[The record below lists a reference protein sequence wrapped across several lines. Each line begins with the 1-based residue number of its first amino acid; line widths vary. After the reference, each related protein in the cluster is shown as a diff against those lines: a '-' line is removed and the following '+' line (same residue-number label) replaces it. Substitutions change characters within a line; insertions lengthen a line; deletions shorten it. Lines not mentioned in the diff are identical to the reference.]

1 MSWAIVAGAVIGA
14 VGSYASAKSSNSAA
28 AKANKGAGQV
38 DVTTTRQGDPN
49 ADPYRTFGMQQA
61 AYAAYG
67 YDPASGDHYTP
78 TNQAAQQ
85 PADTGDPRQAWRQ
98 QRRAA
103 AKAPAGSSSTPATPA
118 PKPFTGMSDQT
129 DAIRTSMMGLP
140 DKNAGM
146 NQTAQDYL
154 TGTLKGR
161 DQNSYR
167 GEADAAAHDVS
178 NQQLTGN
185 RAYQAAL
192 MRALG
197 IDPNSGGGGSSGG
210 FSEGGGGNGG
220 GSGGAYV
227 QRGYSGAGGGAAGGG
242 YGSSATGTDAALR
255 ALVAGGKPAGW
266 DEMQQN
272 ISDQVD
278 ARNAQTMR
286 DLKAQGVGS
295 GNYGSDYYT
304 QLAQGAVAQGDRQLA
319 DSLSAARF
327 GAYQNALQQG
337 TQYDVGMA
345 DVAARNAAT
354 SAGAGAAY
362 QANQNAYT
370 LGLYGQLGNSVGMAQ
385 QGLQGTASDLGNLS
399 SGFSSDQQNAAAGV
413 NALAGS
419 QRSDLVAAGDLS
431 LGSDNARNSYI
442 SSQNQLKAS
451 LANTNM
457 QRGVANAQLGW
468 QQQQFYDPLN
478 RTLAYG
484 NALGLFYGGL
494 GSETTQ
500 GLDRRSQSPAPF
512 TNAAGAGLQ
521 GAALGA
527 QVGSL
532 YQNNNPPAASPPA
545 ASPIPQPSPA
555 YNSIYGPY
563 S

>member
-1 MSWAIVAGAVIGA
+1 MAWAVVAGAAIGA
-14 VGSYASAKSSNSAA
+14 VGSYVSAKSSNSAA

-49 ADPYRTFGMQQA
+49 ADPYRALGMQQA

-98 QRRAA
+98 QRRSA
-103 AKAPAGSSSTPATPA
+103 AKPGTPAAPAAPA
-118 PKPFTGMSDQT
+118 PKPFTGMSNQT

-154 TGTLKGR
+154 TGTLKGQE
-161 DQNSYR
+161 QNIYR
-167 GEADAAAHDVS
+167 GSAAEAAQNVS

-197 IDPNSGGGGSSGG
+197 IDPNGGGGSGGSSAGSGG
-210 FSEGGGGNGG
+210 NG

-227 QRGYSGAGGGAAGGG
+227 LRGYGGGAGVGGG
-242 YGSSATGTDAALR
+242 YGSSATGTDAALK

-399 SGFSSDQQNAAAGV
+399 SGYSSDQQNAAAGV

-419 QRSDLVAAGDLS
+419 QRSDLAAAGDLS
-431 LGSDNARNSYI
+431 LGSDRARNDYI
-442 SSQNQLKAS
+442 SSQNSLRAS

>member
-1 MSWAIVAGAVIGA
+1 MAWAVVAGAAIGA
-14 VGSYASAKSSNSAA
+14 VGSYVSAKSSNSAA
-28 AKANKGAGQV
+28 AKASKGAGQV

-49 ADPYRTFGMQQA
+49 ADPYRALGMQQA

-78 TNQAAQQ
+78 TNQAAQ

-98 QRRAA
+98 QRRGA
-103 AKAPAGSSSTPATPA
+103 AKAPAGSSSTPATPT
-118 PKPFTGMSDQT
+118 PKPFAGMSDQT
-129 DAIRTSMMGLP
+129 DQIRTQMMGLP

-146 NQTAQDYL
+146 NRVSQDYL
-154 TGTLKGR
+154 TGTLKGQE
-161 DQNSYR
+161 QNIYR
-167 GEADAAAHDVS
+167 GSAAEAAQNVS

-185 RAYQAAL
+185 QAYQAAL
-192 MRALG
+192 MKALG
-197 IDPNSGGGGSSGG
+197 IDPNGGGGGSSGG
-210 FSEGGGGNGG
+210 FSEGGSGNGG

-227 QRGYSGAGGGAAGGG
+227 QRGYSGAGGAAGGG
-242 YGSSATGTDAALR
+242 YGSSATGTDAALK

-327 GAYQNALQQG
+327 GAYQNALQYG
-337 TQYDVGMA
+337 TQYDLGMA

-419 QRSDLVAAGDLS
+419 RRSDLAAAGDLS

-532 YQNNNPPAASPPA
+532 YQNYGGTSQPASNPA
-545 ASPIPQPSPA
+545 PSYTNGGNYV
-555 YNSIYGPY
+555 YNGGVNPYG
-563 S
+563 